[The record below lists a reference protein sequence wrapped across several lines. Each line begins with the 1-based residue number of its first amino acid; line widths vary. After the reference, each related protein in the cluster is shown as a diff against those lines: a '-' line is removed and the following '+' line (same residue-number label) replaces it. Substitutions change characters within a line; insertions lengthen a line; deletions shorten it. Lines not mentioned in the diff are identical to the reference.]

1 MGLPAAG
8 EFAAI
13 ERLRRLL
20 PAPPPGEVWIG
31 DDAAVVRGP
40 SGPLLLA
47 TDVLVEGVHVDL
59 SLVGL
64 DDVGWKAVAVN
75 VSDIAAMGGRPL
87 HALVAVAGPPTVDLD
102 LLYTGIVEAA
112 TTWGCAV
119 VGGDLSSA
127 PTLIVSVAVTGSA
140 DGEPLLRA
148 GAGPG
153 DTVFV
158 TGPLGASAAGLR
170 ELRVGHR
177 SGALVHAHRR
187 PSPPVR
193 AGQLARAAGATA
205 MIDVSDGLGAD
216 LGHLADA
223 SGVGVVLHDVPV
235 AEGATPEEAM
245 GGGED
250 YELVFTV
257 PDPVAVEAAFA
268 SAARPIPI
276 GVCTADPTQRPPATG
291 WEHRWC

>member
-1 MGLPAAG
+1 MSIPAAG

-20 PAPPPGEVWIG
+20 PVPPPGEVWIG
-31 DDAAVVRGP
+31 DDAAVVGSA

-47 TDVLVEGVHVDL
+47 ADVLVEGVHVDL

-64 DDVGWKAVAVN
+64 DDFGWKAVAVN
-75 VSDIAAMGGRPL
+75 VSDIAAMGGYPM
-87 HALVAVAGPPTVDLD
+87 HALVTVAGPPTVDLD
-102 LLYTGIVEAA
+102 LLYAGIVEAA
-112 TTWGCAV
+112 AAWGCAV

-127 PTLIVSVAVTGSA
+127 PVLSVSVALTGTT
-140 DGEPLLRA
+140 DGEPVLRS
-148 GAGPG
+148 GARPG

-170 ELRVGHR
+170 ELRAGRR
-177 SGALVHAHRR
+177 SGALVQAHRR

-193 AGQLARAAGATA
+193 AGQLARAAGASA

-216 LGHLADA
+216 LGHLAAA
-223 SGVGVVLHDVPV
+223 SGVGVVLHQVPV
-235 AEGATPEEAM
+235 ADGATLEEAM

-250 YELVFTV
+250 YQLVFTV
-257 PDPVAVEAAFA
+257 GDPARVEAAFEG
-268 SAARPIPI
+268 AARPFPI
-276 GVCTADPTQRPPATG
+276 GVCTADPTERPPATG
-291 WEHRWC
+291 WEHPWS